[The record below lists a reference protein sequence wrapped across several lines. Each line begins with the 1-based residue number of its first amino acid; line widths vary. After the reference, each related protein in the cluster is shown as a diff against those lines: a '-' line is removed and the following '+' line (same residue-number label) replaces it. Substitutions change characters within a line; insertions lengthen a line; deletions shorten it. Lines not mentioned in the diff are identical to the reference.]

1 MATSLIHPNSDDKS
15 MTNPDP
21 WNGDLDWFVNDRV
34 YTLASPPWTTLA
46 TRTPFMN
53 NTEDWRKSLRSSFYD
68 GDAPLQS
75 FYGRSRR
82 YGAPHC
88 TIFTTASL
96 QLSII
101 IIIFYH
107 YLSYYKGC
115 TIFTTDALQLEMKTE
130 HLRLSLLL
138 ENYPLERDWI
148 GWENIYL
155 HLHIEDP
162 AHLIPQPFVFAI
174 KPSILLQ
181 MVIVQLIG
189 LFSAQ

>member
-101 IIIFYH
+101 IIFFIIIIIKGAPISQPMHSSWKWKQSIYGWAFYW
-107 YLSYYKGC
+107 K
-115 TIFTTDALQLEMKTE
+115 I
-130 HLRLSLLL
+130 
-138 ENYPLERDWI
+138 
-148 GWENIYL
+148 
-155 HLHIEDP
+155 
-162 AHLIPQPFVFAI
+162 
-174 KPSILLQ
+174 ILLKE
-181 MVIVQLIG
+181 IG
-189 LFSAQ
+189 LDGRIFIFIYILKTLLI